1 MVYAFGSQNF
11 EKPEAHPLKMQ
22 NLIFLACTAALL
34 TACGS
39 SPEKQKAQAEAEYT
53 EEKTKTMQEYK
64 ACIKK
69 AKEDQQ
75 KLDACERLLKAVE

>member
-1 MVYAFGSQNF
+1 MKKLV
-11 EKPEAHPLKMQ
+11 
-22 NLIFLACTAALL
+22 FLACTTLLL

-53 EEKTKTMQEYK
+53 EEKTKTLQEYK
-64 ACIKK
+64 SCIKK